1 MMKVLAGELEK
12 LFIKTTEYQEEH
24 SLGAHPFE
32 YYFLLTNYVEKYN
45 LKNGL
50 EVGTALGLTAVAS
63 VLGNN
68 YFLLDTIEKHASSIE
83 VAKKNVK
90 DFEES
95 VNESILNQNKE
106 EINILSRIN
115 FINGRMFDILD
126 TFHADNNPEK
136 EIIKEKYD
144 YIFLDAYVSRLNE
157 VQRLER
163 YLQAGGIFIVS
174 NIRGEMKKS
183 HAAKQYLFDKEKF
196 ELLELA
202 GDTIFVRK
210 IK

>member
-1 MMKVLAGELEK
+1 MQKEKLKQELEF
-12 LFIKTTEYQEEH
+12 LFIKTKNYQEEH

-32 YYFLLTNYVEKYN
+32 YYFLLANYVEKYN

-50 EVGTALGLTAVAS
+50 EVGTALGLTALSS
-63 VLGNN
+63 VTGNG
-68 YFLLDTIEKHASSIE
+68 FFRLDTIEKHMSSMDL
-83 VAKKNVK
+83 AKDYIK
-90 DFEES
+90 DFD
-95 VNESILNQNKE
+95 KE
-106 EINILSRIN
+106 NNTNYFSRIN

-126 TFHADNNPEK
+126 TFHTNSNPEREIEK
-136 EIIKEKYD
+136 ERYD

-157 VQRLER
+157 VKRLEK
-163 YLQAGGIFIVS
+163 YLVTGGVFIVS

-183 HAAKQYLFDKEKF
+183 HAAKQYLFDKERF

-210 IK
+210 K

>member
-1 MMKVLAGELEK
+1 MQKEKLKQELEF
-12 LFIKTTEYQEEH
+12 LFIKTKNYQEKH

-32 YYFLLTNYVEKYN
+32 YYFLLADCVEKYN

-50 EVGTALGLTAVAS
+50 EVGTALGLTALSS
-63 VLGNN
+63 VTGNG
-68 YFLLDTIEKHASSIE
+68 FFRLDTIEKHMSSMDL
-83 VAKKNVK
+83 AKDYIK
-90 DFEES
+90 DFD
-95 VNESILNQNKE
+95 KE
-106 EINILSRIN
+106 NNTNYFSRIN

-126 TFHADNNPEK
+126 TFHTDADPER
-136 EIIKEKYD
+136 EIEKEKYD

-157 VQRLER
+157 VKRLEK
-163 YLQAGGIFIVS
+163 YLEVGGIFIVS

-183 HAAKQYLFDKEKF
+183 HAAKQYLFDKERF

-210 IK
+210 K

>member
-1 MMKVLAGELEK
+1 MQKEKLKQELEF
-12 LFIKTTEYQEEH
+12 LFIKTKNYQEEH

-32 YYFLLTNYVEKYN
+32 YYFLLANYVEKYN

-50 EVGTALGLTAVAS
+50 EVGTALGLTALSS
-63 VLGNN
+63 VTGNG
-68 YFLLDTIEKHASSIE
+68 FFRLDTIEKHMSSMDL
-83 VAKKNVK
+83 AKDYIK
-90 DFEES
+90 DFD
-95 VNESILNQNKE
+95 KE
-106 EINILSRIN
+106 NNTNYFSRIN

-126 TFHADNNPEK
+126 TFHTDSNPEREIEK
-136 EIIKEKYD
+136 ERYD

-157 VQRLER
+157 VKRLEK
-163 YLQAGGIFIVS
+163 YLVTGGVFIVS

-183 HAAKQYLFDKEKF
+183 HAAKQYLFDKERF

-210 IK
+210 K

>member
-1 MMKVLAGELEK
+1 MQKEILKKELEK
-12 LFIKTTEYQEEH
+12 LFIKTKNYQEEH

-32 YYFLLTNYVEKYN
+32 YYFLLANYVEKYN

-50 EVGTALGLTAVAS
+50 EVGTALGLTALSS
-63 VLGNN
+63 VTGNG
-68 YFLLDTIEKHASSIE
+68 FFRLDTIEKHMSSMDL
-83 VAKKNVK
+83 AKDYIK
-90 DFEES
+90 DFD
-95 VNESILNQNKE
+95 KE
-106 EINILSRIN
+106 NNTNYFSRIN

-126 TFHADNNPEK
+126 TFHTDSNPEREIEK
-136 EIIKEKYD
+136 ERYD

-157 VQRLER
+157 VKRLEK
-163 YLQAGGIFIVS
+163 YLVTGGVFIVS

-210 IK
+210 K